1 MQNMMDI
8 KEDELQWLTSFLI
21 KNQVEMVLLTNQ
33 SITLQMSFIGRLL
46 KNFVDKK
53 FIHLLE
59 TTLRALI

>member
-21 KNQVEMVLLTNQ
+21 KNQVEVVLLTNQ
-33 SITLQMSFIGRLL
+33 SITLQMSFIGRVL

-53 FIHLLE
+53 FIYLLE

>member
-21 KNQVEMVLLTNQ
+21 KNQVEVVLLTNQ

-53 FIHLLE
+53 FIYLLE